1 MEKDSKR
8 KSFSFADLL
17 AGLINS
23 IAAIPDALAQG
34 VLAGVNPING
44 LYGLMVGTPVAA
56 LTTSSE
62 FMSVTITGAMTIAVG
77 SALVGYTGDTL
88 IQALVTI
95 ALVIGIFQ
103 AIAGLLHLGYFVRFV
118 SNAVMTGFLTG
129 VALLIVLG
137 QLGNLTGYEFTIES
151 SNRVLRTLELM
162 LNISQVGLAT
172 TAVGLATIAL
182 ILVLRRTRVGK
193 ISLLLAL
200 AVATLLVPLF
210 GLNSVVLVGDTTYI
224 PGGFPRPAI
233 PIPIFDL
240 ELITAAIAVAIIG
253 LVQGAGVSSSYPN
266 TDGKYPDT
274 SRDFLAQGAAN
285 MAVCLFHGLPVGGSL
300 SSTALLVS
308 AGARSRMANLFT
320 GVFVIVSVLFFS
332 SFIKMLPMASLAAVL
347 ILAGIQSFNR
357 ERITTVWETSRIS
370 RGVMVFTFVS
380 TLFLPIPTAV
390 FLGVGIHILLHVFR
404 AADRI
409 EVMQIAPLE
418 GISKVVQLD
427 GSVYKEQPVPKELL
441 SNQVTVLMPYGS
453 LFFAG
458 AVEFEEK
465 IPAMEKAK
473 SAVIIVI
480 LRGRNEVGSTLVRV
494 LDRMASKLEAN
505 GGKLMLAGVSEPVYN
520 QLMKTGLLARLG
532 EENVYKATEKHG
544 ESALRA
550 YLDAQTWLKDISRNN
565 EDSTKK

>member
-182 ILVLRRTRVGK
+182 ILVLRR
-193 ISLLLAL
+193 
-200 AVATLLVPLF
+200 
-210 GLNSVVLVGDTTYI
+210 
-224 PGGFPRPAI
+224 PAW
-233 PIPIFDL
+233 
-240 ELITAAIAVAIIG
+240 A
-253 LVQGAGVSSSYPN
+253 
-266 TDGKYPDT
+266 KYLC
-274 SRDFLAQGAAN
+274 S
-285 MAVCLFHGLPVGGSL
+285 
-300 SSTALLVS
+300 
-308 AGARSRMANLFT
+308 
-320 GVFVIVSVLFFS
+320 
-332 SFIKMLPMASLAAVL
+332 
-347 ILAGIQSFNR
+347 
-357 ERITTVWETSRIS
+357 
-370 RGVMVFTFVS
+370 
-380 TLFLPIPTAV
+380 
-390 FLGVGIHILLHVFR
+390 
-404 AADRI
+404 
-409 EVMQIAPLE
+409 
-418 GISKVVQLD
+418 
-427 GSVYKEQPVPKELL
+427 
-441 SNQVTVLMPYGS
+441 
-453 LFFAG
+453 
-458 AVEFEEK
+458 
-465 IPAMEKAK
+465 
-473 SAVIIVI
+473 
-480 LRGRNEVGSTLVRV
+480 
-494 LDRMASKLEAN
+494 
-505 GGKLMLAGVSEPVYN
+505 
-520 QLMKTGLLARLG
+520 
-532 EENVYKATEKHG
+532 
-544 ESALRA
+544 
-550 YLDAQTWLKDISRNN
+550 
-565 EDSTKK
+565 